1 MYNLKQ
7 MAAALQYLKEHGITD
22 YDKLAAGTD
31 VVVDRSHK
39 LAAELQTVETELAQT
54 SELMGAVVGYTKT
67 RSVFDGYKASK
78 YSKKYL
84 SQHEDELATYRAA
97 RATMKEIL
105 DGGKLPRIDELKE
118 KRRQLAVQKKA
129 LYMEYRQAQDAMREA
144 VTVKANIDRLLG
156 LTDERTNK
164 EQER

>member
-1 MYNLKQ
+1 M
-7 MAAALQYLKEHGITD
+7 E
-22 YDKLAAGTD
+22 
-31 VVVDRSHK
+31 RSHK
-39 LAAELQTVETELAQT
+39 LAAELQAVETELAQT
-54 SELMGAVVGYTKT
+54 SDLMGAVVDYAKT
-67 RSVFDGYKASK
+67 RPVFDGYKATK

-84 SQHEDELATYRAA
+84 AQHEDELATYRTA

-118 KRRQLAVQKKA
+118 KRRQLAAQKKA

-156 LTDERTNK
+156 LTDERMNK